1 MKTLKY
7 FSKIVLGQRITVYT
21 DNKNIMYDNFTMET
35 VLLWKLLL
43 EEYGS
48 NIKYT
53 KGPDHDAE
61 YALIRFPRIK
71 FYITERE
78 ITREN

>member
-1 MKTLKY
+1 
-7 FSKIVLGQRITVYT
+7 
-21 DNKNIMYDNFTMET
+21 MYDNFTMET